1 MSQIINDCLMNL
13 NRVGNAFYRYAAGV
27 FVQVTVLIIVLFVI
41 DLLLRKRVRSV
52 FRYCLWLLVLVKLVL
67 PPTISLPTGIGYWAS
82 GTLPISFEV
91 SHVAEDI
98 DYFGEMP
105 NGSLSE
111 DGLTGETSEIEKADN
126 AVSPAGRTTHHM
138 PTSARITWRA
148 VLFLLWLFGVCV
160 FLVLLGRRARYVRD
174 LLAASSPA
182 DEGTERLL
190 EQCCRQIGW
199 RRHVG
204 LRLTDAIPSPAVCG
218 FYKPTVLIP
227 VRLLKKLSPE
237 RLRSALIHEIAHIKR
252 GDLWVN
258 GLQTLVQVAYFY
270 NPFVWFANAMIR
282 RVCEEAVDETVLV
295 TLGGDA
301 EDYSDTL
308 LDISE
313 MVFGRTALGLRL
325 IGVAESRRSL
335 KRRIKHMLTRPV
347 PQSAKIGAFSTI
359 VILLL
364 AAILLPMAR
373 AERSNRQVSA
383 TTQETGRQATETASV
398 PTESKVIVDPNTG
411 VQFVLAKTLSGVNNI
426 IAHVNK
432 LNMSPD
438 ARFLIQW
445 GSVIPLDGTET
456 FRYTERSRDVREAAV
471 SPDGRYIAH
480 GRDAV
485 WLQPVSP
492 KTLRPDGPAKRLFDL
507 RGGRL
512 LGARNRLKAL
522 YWTRDSQ
529 TVYFSAYDAE
539 GRLDRYAFSTATGAP
554 VSYPDA
560 TSRALLSPDG
570 NCIAVTDAYSG
581 FRVKPIDGSP
591 RVLCKRATAPVCW
604 SRDGHWLIG
613 THPDGG
619 VRFVSYPEGQEYL
632 ITLPE
637 ELEKDWSTLCVG
649 PSADGSKLLFVQAG
663 YKLTQG
669 VKVASADGTALSD
682 VVNNWCHFIRWAPD
696 GKAMLHTQGRKPDF
710 LMTPLSGDRS
720 VQINIMPTAPE
731 GAKPLSVSPDCKLLL
746 FTTAP
751 ESGSP
756 TFDVGVIPLSMTDHE
771 ASGPAKVLF
780 RTTSPARADSPRST
794 WSPDSTAVAL
804 LSKDGPTGE
813 QDIWVVFTDGRTP
826 IHLTRTA
833 AIEDDLKWSPD
844 GSMLAFISDDA
855 GVAELKMIP
864 TSGGEAVVIRKWADA
879 DVPTWGWSRDSK
891 SLTIAEEGMLVHQ
904 PLSGGKAEPIASLRE
919 YGIKGVGWLSWSPD
933 GSRLALEAYR
943 KRDSKEPLASYG
955 EILFARV
962 EGGRLQKIAATDL
975 GPATSTWAHTWSPNG
990 TRVAYSYEGLV
1001 AVRPEARL
1009 YEVAVDNIVERIEA
1023 GAIPATQP

>member
-1 MSQIINDCLMNL
+1 MSQIISDCLMIL
-13 NRVGNAFYRYAAGV
+13 NRVGNAFYRHAAGV
-27 FVQVTVLIIVLFVI
+27 FIQVTVLIIVLFVI

-91 SHVAEDI
+91 SDLAEDI
-98 DYFGEMP
+98 DYFGDMP
-105 NGSLSE
+105 TGLLSE
-111 DGLTGETSEIEKADN
+111 DGLPRETSEIERADN
-126 AVSPAGRTTHHM
+126 AASPSAPTTHHM
-138 PTSARITWRA
+138 PISARITWRTA
-148 VLFLLWLFGVCV
+148 LFLLWLFGVCV

-199 RRHVG
+199 RRRVG

-227 VRLLKKLSPE
+227 VRVLKKLSPE

-258 GLQTLVQVAYFY
+258 GLQTLIQVVYFY

-301 EDYSDTL
+301 EGYSDTL

-313 MVFGRTALGLRL
+313 TVFRRTAMGLRM

-347 PQSAKIGAFSTI
+347 PQSTKIGAFSTI
-359 VILLL
+359 AIFLV

-373 AERSNRQVSA
+373 AERSNQKVS
-383 TTQETGRQATETASV
+383 TVDQKTGRPADEMLPAAD
-398 PTESKVIVDPNTG
+398 EGAVIVDPDTG
-411 VQFVLAKTLSGVNNI
+411 VKYVLAKTLSGANNV

-432 LNMSPD
+432 LIMSPD
-438 ARFLIQW
+438 ARFLVQRAR
-445 GSVIPLDGTET
+445 VIPLDGTET
-456 FRYTERSRDVREAAV
+456 FRYIEHSRDVRETAV

-480 GRDAV
+480 GANAV

-492 KTLRPDGPAKRLFDL
+492 ETLRPNGPAKKLMDL
-507 RGGRL
+507 HGGRL
-512 LGARNRLKAL
+512 LGSANRLKAL

-539 GRLDRYAFSTATGAP
+539 GRLERYAFSAATGEP

-560 TSRALLSPDG
+560 TIRTLLSPDG
-570 NCIAVTDAYSG
+570 KCMAASDAYSG

-591 RVLCKRATAPVCW
+591 RVLCKRATAPICW

-649 PSADGSKLLFVQAG
+649 PSSDRSKLLFVQAG

-696 GKAMLHTQGRKPDF
+696 GKAMLHTQRSKPDL
-710 LMTPLSGDRS
+710 LMTPLSGDS
-720 VQINIMPTAPE
+720 PVQFNIMPTAPE
-731 GAKPLSVSPDCKLLL
+731 RAKPLSVSPDCKWLL

-756 TFDVGVIPLSMTDHE
+756 TFDVGIIPLSMTDHE
-771 ASGPAKVLF
+771 ARGPAKVLF
-780 RTTSPARADSPRST
+780 STTSPARPNSPRST

-804 LSKDGPTGE
+804 LSKDDPTGE
-813 QDIWVVFTDGRTP
+813 QDIWIVFTDGRAP
-826 IHLTRTA
+826 IRLTRTA

-844 GSMLAFISDDA
+844 GGMLAFISEDA
-855 GVAELKMIP
+855 GVAELKVIP
-864 TSGGEAVVIRKWADA
+864 TTGGETVVICKWTDA
-879 DVPTWGWSRDSK
+879 DVPTWGWSPDSK
-891 SLTIAEEGMLVHQ
+891 SLTIAEKGMLVHQ
-904 PLSGGKAEPIASLRE
+904 PLYGGKAEPIVNLKE
-919 YGIKGVGWLSWSPD
+919 YGIEGVRWLCWSPD

-943 KRDSKEPLASYG
+943 KRDTKEPLASYG
-955 EILFARV
+955 EILVVRI
-962 EGGRLQKIAATDL
+962 GGGHLQQIAATDL
-975 GPATSTWAHTWSPNG
+975 GPATWTWDHTWSLDS
-990 TRVAYSYEGLV
+990 TRVAYCYEGLV
-1001 AVRPEARL
+1001 AVRPEGRL
-1009 YEVAVDNIVERIEA
+1009 YEVAVDDIVERIKA